1 MIFVTGDCH
10 GDYKRFSVRSF
21 PQQQEMDRRDLVI
34 IAGDFGYWD
43 HSTEQEYWMKWLAD
57 KDFTIAFVDGNH
69 ENYDMLAEL
78 PVECWKGGKV
88 QFIRENVIHLMRGQM
103 YRIQGKRF
111 FTFGGA
117 RSHDIRDGIL
127 EADDPKLRRK
137 VQVLER
143 AGALYRINH
152 LSWWKEEM
160 PGQEEYEEGR
170 RTMEENE
177 WTCDYVI
184 SHCAPSSVQAL
195 FSLGEYKPDEL
206 TGYLEELRSRCRYNH
221 WFFGHYH
228 RDEPVDEKHDILYHR
243 VLRVV

>member
-78 PVECWKGGKV
+78 PVECWNGGKV

-143 AGALYRINH
+143 DGALYRINH

-206 TGYLEELRSRCRYNH
+206 TGYLEELRSRCRYTH

>member
-177 WTCDYVI
+177 WT
-184 SHCAPSSVQAL
+184 
-195 FSLGEYKPDEL
+195 
-206 TGYLEELRSRCRYNH
+206 
-221 WFFGHYH
+221 
-228 RDEPVDEKHDILYHR
+228 
-243 VLRVV
+243 

>member
-10 GDYKRFSVRSF
+10 GDYTRFSARKF
-21 PQQQEMDRRDLVI
+21 PCQKEMDRQDLVI
-34 IAGDFGYWD
+34 VAGDFGYWD
-43 HSTEQEYWMKWLAD
+43 RSPEQEYWMNWLEE

-78 PVECWKGGKV
+78 PVEPWNGGKV

-103 YRIQGKRF
+103 YRIQGRRF

-127 EADDPKLRRK
+127 EKDDPALQEK
-137 VQVLER
+137 VRALEK
-143 AGALYRINH
+143 AHALYRINH

-160 PGQEEYEEGR
+160 PGKAEYEDGR
-170 RTMEENE
+170 QNMEENGWE
-177 WTCDYVI
+177 CDYIV
-184 SHCAPSSVQAL
+184 SHCAPSSVQAAVA
-195 FSLGEYKPDEL
+195 LGEYEPDEL
-206 TGYLEELRSRCRYNH
+206 TTYLEEIRTKCHYRN

-228 RDEPVDEKHDILYHR
+228 RDEQVDEKHRMLYYQ
-243 VLRVV
+243 VLRIV

>member
-10 GDYKRFSVRSF
+10 GDYKRFSVGRF
-21 PQQQEMDRRDLVI
+21 PWQKEMDRQDLVI
-34 IAGDFGYWD
+34 VAGDFGYWD
-43 HSTEQEYWMKWLAD
+43 RSPEQEYWMKWLAE

-78 PVECWKGGKV
+78 PVKLWNGGKV

-103 YRIQGKRF
+103 YRIQGKRI

-127 EADDPKLRRK
+127 EADDPKLRQK
-137 VQVLER
+137 VRAMEK

-160 PGQEEYEEGR
+160 PKQAEYEEGR
-170 RTMEENE
+170 NNLDVNGWE
-177 WTCDYVI
+177 CDYII
-184 SHCAPSSVQAL
+184 SHCAPSSIQAL
-195 FSLGEYKPDEL
+195 LSLGNYRPDEL
-206 TGYLEELRSRCRYNH
+206 TRYLEEIRSKCRYH
-221 WFFGHYH
+221 RWFFGHYH
-228 RDEPVDEKHDILYHR
+228 EDEQVDEKHTLLYHDILR
-243 VLRVV
+243 VL

>member
-10 GDYKRFSVRSF
+10 GDYRRFSVRSF
-21 PQQQEMDRRDLVI
+21 PLQKEMDRKDLVI

-43 HSTEQEYWMKWLAD
+43 HSTEQEYWMNWLAA

-78 PVECWKGGKV
+78 PVERWKGGKV
-88 QFIRENVIHLMRGQM
+88 QFIRENVIHLLRGQM

-137 VQVLER
+137 VQALER

-195 FSLGEYKPDEL
+195 FSLGEYEPDEL
-206 TGYLEELRSRCRYNH
+206 TGYLEELHSRCRYRH

-228 RDEPVDEKHDILYHR
+228 RDEPVDEKHDMLYHQI
-243 VLRVV
+243 LRIV

>member
-78 PVECWKGGKV
+78 PVECWKGGKA